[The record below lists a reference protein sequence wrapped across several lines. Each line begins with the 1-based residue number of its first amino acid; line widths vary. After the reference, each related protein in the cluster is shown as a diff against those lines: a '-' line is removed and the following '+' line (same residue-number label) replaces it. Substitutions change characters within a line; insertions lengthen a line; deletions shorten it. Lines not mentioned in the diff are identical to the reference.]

1 MFAGQ
6 RQDEII
12 RIVEKKGSVTLK
24 ELVDELGTSESTIR
38 RDLTEL
44 DRNGA
49 LRKVF
54 GGAVAIGSRKNATE
68 ESVARRMEVFA
79 EEKQQIGRYAAAL
92 IEPNDFVY
100 IDAGTTTGAM
110 IPFIS
115 EFSAIYV
122 TNAVSHAL
130 ELIRRGFRVNLI
142 GGELRA
148 TTEAVIGSAACEE
161 LLRYNFT
168 KCFMGTNG
176 VDHEAGFTTPDIG
189 ESMAKRSAMR
199 NSRECFVLCTTE
211 KFHVITPV
219 RFADIGSAKI
229 ITNRYPDGWRG
240 GMEFLIVAT

>member
-100 IDAGTTTGAM
+100 IDARAGTDPAGL
-110 IPFIS
+110 PRQS
-115 EFSAIYV
+115 D
-122 TNAVSHAL
+122 
-130 ELIRRGFRVNLI
+130 RRG
-142 GGELRA
+142 
-148 TTEAVIGSAACEE
+148 AACH
-161 LLRYNFT
+161 YGG
-168 KCFMGTNG
+168 C
-176 VDHEAGFTTPDIG
+176 D
-189 ESMAKRSAMR
+189 
-199 NSRECFVLCTTE
+199 RERCL
-211 KFHVITPV
+211 
-219 RFADIGSAKI
+219 
-229 ITNRYPDGWRG
+229 
-240 GMEFLIVAT
+240 